1 MSEQALDLRRAMQ
14 LLWRRKRVLLIFA
27 AVGLLLG
34 SVYTASKPPAPV
46 GQALVLLPS
55 GIKDESTQ
63 AVIASS
69 DAVLQNV
76 RLSVDRNLT
85 LEELRKKII
94 VKELTSN
101 VLAISATGPNASDT
115 EELANT
121 VAASYINLMTR
132 TDSPG
137 GPLRVGLLQR
147 ASNATQTPLVAA
159 LLETEAIGILLALV
173 IGSIVVLARSRRDKR
188 LRERDEIADSIGV
201 AVLASVPV
209 AHPVDAAGWTR
220 LLEKYEPAVV
230 NAWRLRTVLR
240 ELGLGPG
247 STGSTGSG
255 NGASG
260 NGASGNGASGDGV
273 SVAVLSLST
282 DPRALALGPQLAV
295 FATSLGIRTALVVTP
310 HPEAGVSAA
319 LQTACAAPMPEG
331 SRRSADLQVTVGEQ
345 ADAGLAAVGL
355 TVVVAVVD
363 PSRPEIADLKLTTMT
378 VLGVSAG
385 AATAAD
391 LARVAVS
398 AADAGRHVS
407 GILVAD
413 PFSTDRTTGRLP
425 QLARSAQRQQPT
437 RLTGTKTGAGAR
449 R

>member
-14 LLWRRKRVLLIFA
+14 ILWRRKRVLLIFA
-27 AVGLLLG
+27 AIGLLLG

-76 RLSVDRNLT
+76 RQSVDRNLT
-85 LEELRKKII
+85 LEALRKKIV

-101 VLAISATGPNASDT
+101 VLAISATGPNPADT
-115 EELANT
+115 EELANS
-121 VAASYINLMTR
+121 VATSYINLMSR
-132 TDSPG
+132 ADSPG
-137 GPLRVGLLQR
+137 GALQVHLLQG
-147 ASNATQTPLVAA
+147 ASNATQTPLAVA
-159 LLETEAIGILLALV
+159 LVETDAIGVLLGLI

-209 AHPVDAAGWTR
+209 AHPADAAGWAR

-230 NAWRLRTVLR
+230 HAWRLRTVLR
-240 ELGLGPG
+240 ELGLSGPSPAG
-247 STGSTGSG
+247 SDADVPGD
-255 NGASG
+255 GAP
-260 NGASGNGASGDGV
+260 GDGV
-273 SVAVLSLST
+273 SVAVLSLSS
-282 DPRALALGPQLAV
+282 DSRALALGPQLAV
-295 FATSLGIRTALVVTP
+295 FAASLGVRTALVVTP

-319 LQTACAAPMPEG
+319 LQTACAAPAPDG
-331 SRRSADLQVTVGEQ
+331 SRRSADLQAAVGEQ
-345 ADAGLAAVGL
+345 DDAGLRPAAL

-363 PSRPEIADLKLTTMT
+363 PAQPELADLKLTTMT
-378 VLGVSAG
+378 LLGVSAG

-398 AADAGRHVS
+398 AADTGRHVS

-425 QLARSAQRQQPT
+425 QLARPVQRKQPT
-437 RLTGTKTGAGAR
+437 RLTGTRTGAGAR
-449 R
+449 Q

>member
-14 LLWRRKRVLLIFA
+14 ILWRRKRILLIFA

-34 SVYTASKPPAPV
+34 SAYTAVKPPAPA

-55 GIKDESTQ
+55 TIKDESTQ

-76 RLSVDRNLT
+76 QQSVDRNLS
-85 LEELRKKII
+85 LEALRKKIT

-101 VLAISATGPNASDT
+101 VLAITATGPNAADT
-115 EELANT
+115 EELANA
-121 VAASYINLMTR
+121 VATSYVNLMTQS
-132 TDSPG
+132 DSPG
-137 GPLRVGLLQR
+137 GPLQVRLLQS
-147 ASNATQTPLVAA
+147 ASTASQTPLAVA
-159 LLETEAIGILLALV
+159 LLETDAIGILLALV
-173 IGSIVVLARSRRDKR
+173 LGSILVLARSRRDKR

-209 AHPVDAAGWTR
+209 AHPADAAGWTR

-230 NAWRLRTVLR
+230 HAWRLRTVLR
-240 ELGLGPG
+240 DLGLPG
-247 STGSTGSG
+247 AAGAGH
-255 NGASG
+255 GASD
-260 NGASGNGASGDGV
+260 NGVSRNGVAGGRV

-282 DPRALALGPQLAV
+282 DSRALALGPQLAV
-295 FATSLGIRTALVVTP
+295 FAASLGIRTALVVVP
-310 HPEAGVSAA
+310 HPETGVSAA
-319 LQTACAAPMPEG
+319 LQTACSASVPEG
-331 SRRSADLQVTVGEQ
+331 SRRSADLQVAVSEQ
-345 ADAGLAAVGL
+345 GDADLGPAAL
-355 TVVVAVVD
+355 TVVVAVTD
-363 PSRPEIADLKLTTMT
+363 PGQPQIADLKLRTTMT
-378 VLGVSAG
+378 LLGVSAG

-391 LARVAVS
+391 LAQVAVS

-425 QLARSAQRQQPT
+425 QLARPAQRRQPT
-437 RLTGTKTGAGAR
+437 RQTGTKTGAGAR
-449 R
+449 Q